1 MAARFLLLRE
11 HNKKV
16 IRNGDFFC
24 GITISTFLIW
34 IFFVVVTLYIYLKFY
49 KMTEEKKVSA
59 AEKMLGDF
67 APRLLDYT
75 DNVLFGDVWEGKE
88 LSRRERSLITVAAL
102 VAGEHSNQLNFHLNY
117 AKQHGLTEAELVE
130 VITHLA
136 FYVGWPKA
144 MTAIMIA
151 KEAFKQDKS

>member
-1 MAARFLLLRE
+1 M
-11 HNKKV
+11 
-16 IRNGDFFC
+16 
-24 GITISTFLIW
+24 S
-34 IFFVVVTLYIYLKFY
+34 
-49 KMTEEKKVSA
+49 EEKNVSA

-67 APRLLDYT
+67 APRLLRYT

-102 VAGEHSNQLNFHLNY
+102 VAGEHSNQLKFHLNY
-117 AKQHGLTEAELVE
+117 AKEHGLTEAELVE

-151 KEAFKQDKS
+151 KEAFEQDKLK

>member
-1 MAARFLLLRE
+1 MTGE
-11 HNKKV
+11 KG
-16 IRNGDFFC
+16 IRPG
-24 GITISTFLIW
+24 GKT
-34 IFFVVVTLYIYLKFY
+34 
-49 KMTEEKKVSA
+49 
-59 AEKMLGDF
+59 LGDF
-67 APRLLDYT
+67 DASRFGWA

-102 VAGEHSNQLNFHLNY
+102 VAGEHSNQLKFHLNY
-117 AKQHGLTEAELVE
+117 AKEHGLTEAELVE

-151 KEAFKQDKS
+151 KEAFEQEKLT